1 MVSPIDRFFG
11 GLAEAGHIATFERE
25 AATIRFDLLDRENL
39 DDQDRD
45 RHERVE
51 HWYLTV
57 ADGEV
62 TVTRQDRPADD
73 RPADDRPADAI
84 VRARRPDFEAIVT
97 GRLNA
102 QAAILRGLVTCEGN
116 MAAVVMFQ
124 RCLPGPPGST
134 GRVAPISA
142 RTVMAQRRDA

>member
-1 MVSPIDRFFG
+1 VSPIDRFFG